1 MQILMTQLR
10 MHAIRRFIIRMQI
23 LGLFASALASTA
35 PAQNYMYNQLSLQTG
50 SKPSGIAIADFNGD
64 GRLDFA
70 VPNANDNTVSVM
82 ISRADGTFTPKV
94 DYPVGNTPVGLVAVD
109 LNGDGKIDLAV
120 VNSAD
125 NTISILLGM
134 GDGTFQTQ
142 TPLPAGM
149 NPVAIAAGDFNGDG
163 HMDLAVANQ
172 TGNSVSI
179 FLGKGDATF
188 TGPVSVPTSV
198 APFSILSGDWNND
211 GKADLVVL
219 AGTGSSDSVSL
230 LISKGDGT
238 FSTVTIVSG
247 QSIGGIALAD
257 FNGDGYLD
265 IALTNPYTNTVSIL
279 FGNGVGISS
288 GASFVASNS
297 FGTPPQSIVAGDF
310 NGDGKI
316 DIAVTET
323 YFIAV
328 YLGNGDGT
336 FGTALIGGIPSF
348 TAPLSLA
355 VADVN
360 NDGLLDLA
368 VVIPDYNVTLVLLGN
383 GEGTFANRND
393 FTMPGSGGIGG
404 SVVADFTGDGTPDV
418 AIAQFNQPATSAIQG
433 FITVLPNAGNESF
446 QKAMST
452 TVADIGIGG
461 MVSADFN
468 GDGNLDIATADVNS
482 DGGIAVFLA
491 SGSGTFALPI
501 DSFTGLSGL
510 NVQPMVAGD
519 FNRDGKADLIVV
531 SEDDPTTN
539 SSPMYVLLSQGDG
552 TFKQNFLYN
561 LSYGMVPSIAIADFN
576 RDGFLDLAVTTQGA
590 LLVFLGRGDGTF
602 QPPTRFPIQST
613 FLNSV
618 AAGDFNGDGNADIV
632 VGVSGGIWFFG
643 GKGDG
648 TFQTPIFTQNPLNM
662 ITLFAKDFNGDGIL
676 DLATQGPN
684 LSDSILLGNG
694 DGTFQQPSPF
704 EATYYP
710 RSYTAGDLNADN
722 AADFVQFSTSD
733 TLTESPQTATVW
745 FSTPTLAFGTPSLR
759 FASQNVGTSS
769 MPMPISMSN
778 AGNAPF
784 SLSSITAQGDFSQ
797 TNTCTNTLV
806 IKGRCTIEVSFKPTT
821 NGQRIGSITIVGNG
835 HPATQTLALSGWAG
849 PPDFIPSASPSSIT
863 IVAGSTATYSL
874 ALASGGGFTGTLQ
887 LACMGAPAKASC
899 TLTNGSPKLNANST
913 AKVQMSVST
922 TAPTLSALSPPFSQV
937 GSISR
942 GLFPIPIIC
951 YAVFFFFIA
960 LSVLMK
966 RRLQTLTAV
975 IALLIFTVSCG
986 SGSGTPSGP
995 PSIPGT
1001 PPGTYSLTLT
1011 ATSGN
1016 LTHSTMVTLIVK

>member
-1 MQILMTQLR
+1 MTQLH
-10 MHAIRRFIIRMQI
+10 MHAIRRFIFRIQI
-23 LGLFASALASTA
+23 LGLFASALASTT
-35 PAQNYMYNQLSLQTG
+35 PAQNYMYNQISLQTG
-50 SKPSGIAIADFNGD
+50 SKPSGIAVADFNGD

-70 VPNANDNTVSVM
+70 VPNANDNSVSVM
-82 ISRADGTFTPKV
+82 IARADGTFAPKV
-94 DYPVGNTPVGLVAVD
+94 DYPVGNAPMGLVAVD

-125 NTISILLGM
+125 NTVSILLGV

-142 TPLPAGM
+142 RLVPAGM
-149 NPVAIAAGDFNGDG
+149 NPVAIAAGDYNGDG
-163 HMDLAVANQ
+163 HVDLAVANQ
-172 TGNSVSI
+172 TDNSLSI

-188 TGPVSVPTSV
+188 TGPVSVPTNA
-198 APFSILSGDWNND
+198 APFSVLSGDWNND
-211 GKADLVVL
+211 GKTDLVVL

-238 FSTVTIVSG
+238 FSTTTLVTG
-247 QSIGGIALAD
+247 ESIGGMALAD

-265 IALTNPYTNTVSIL
+265 IALTNLFTNTVSIL
-279 FGNGVGISS
+279 LGNGVTAPS
-288 GASFVASNS
+288 GAQFDASNS
-297 FGTPPQSIVAGDF
+297 FGAPPQSIVAGDF

-323 YFIAV
+323 YFVAV

-336 FGTALIGGIPSF
+336 FGTALNCGFPSF
-348 TAPLSLA
+348 TAPPILA

-360 NDGLLDLA
+360 NDGLIDLA
-368 VVIPDYNVTLVLLGN
+368 VLIPDYNIALVLLGN
-383 GEGTFANRND
+383 GDGTFANHTD
-393 FTMPGSGGIGG
+393 FLLPGSGGIGG
-404 SVVADFTGDGTPDV
+404 SVVADFTGDGKPD
-418 AIAQFNQPATSAIQG
+418 IATNQFNQPATGPIQG
-433 FITVLPNAGNESF
+433 FISVLPNAGNGSF
-446 QKAMST
+446 QKPIST
-452 TVADIGIGG
+452 TLADIGIGG

-468 GDGNLDIATADVNS
+468 GDGNLDLATADVNS
-482 DGGIAVFLA
+482 NGGIAVFLA
-491 SGSGTFALPI
+491 TGSGTFDLPV
-501 DSFTGLSGL
+501 DSFTGSTGL
-510 NVQPMVAGD
+510 NVQPIVAGD

-531 SEDDPTTN
+531 SEDDAATN

-561 LSYGMVPSIAIADFN
+561 LSYGMVPGIAVADFN
-576 RDGFLDLAVTTQGA
+576 HDGFLDLAVTTSGA

-602 QPPTRFPIQST
+602 QPPTQFPIQST

-618 AAGDFNGDGNADIV
+618 AAGDFNGDGNTDIV

-648 TFQTPIFTQNPLNM
+648 TFQKPKFTQNPLNM

-704 EATYYP
+704 EPTYYP

-722 AADFVQFSTSD
+722 VADLVQISTSD
-733 TLTESPQTATVW
+733 TLAEVPQTATVW
-745 FSTPTLAFGTPSLR
+745 FSTPTLAFGTPSLQ

-784 SLSSITAQGDFSQ
+784 LLSSITAQGDFSQ

-806 IKGRCTIEVSFKPTT
+806 IKDGCTIEVSFKPTA
-821 NGQRIGSITIVGNG
+821 NGRRIGSITIVGNG
-835 HPATQTLALSGWAG
+835 HPATRTLALSGWSG
-849 PPDFIPSASPSSIT
+849 PPDFIPSVTLSSMT
-863 IVAGSTATYSL
+863 VVAGSTATYSL
-874 ALASGGGFTGTLQ
+874 ALASGGGFTGTVH

-899 TLTNGSPKLNANST
+899 TFTNGSPTLNANST
-913 AKVQMSVST
+913 AKVQMSVTT
-922 TAPTLSALSPPFSQV
+922 TAPTLGALSPPSSQV
-937 GSISR
+937 GNISR
-942 GLFPIPIIC
+942 GLLPIPVIC
-951 YAVFFFFIA
+951 LAVFLSFIA
-960 LSVLMK
+960 LSLLMK
-966 RRLQTLTAV
+966 RRLLTLTTV
-975 IALLIFTVSCG
+975 FALLIFTVSCG
-986 SGSGTPSGP
+986 GGSGTPIGP
-995 PSIPGT
+995 PTIPGT

-1016 LTHSTMVTLIVK
+1016 LTHSTTVTLIVE